1 MGGTPSLPQP
11 VRAVTRTALPYL
23 LAQILVDSWTPGTGG
38 SKKSLGRDI
47 GGQA

>member
-11 VRAVTRTALPYL
+11 VREVPRTALPYP
-23 LAQILVDSWTPGTGG
+23 LARILVDSWTPRTGG